1 MKTNTGTKDKTA
13 VYLVCFHSQEPA
25 TLDGCD
31 GQFLTV
37 ERAIQNHEWPY
48 DNGDDPSF
56 YVARKGGALTWGVC
70 RQDLRNSIAKG
81 SIVVFFS
88 YTPLTND
95 EVLYRLCAVETVADK
110 LDHRAVYV
118 DRRFSRFRGI
128 YINTLITRRIDGWR
142 YDETDR
148 HPRQRHGD
156 WLWRIADHRGIRQEQ
171 FDAEHKTIYRTGRL
185 LRGAVDNG
193 KPRLAN
199 NYIVFT
205 TPPDRAHISPN
216 PPEVAVAVK
225 GYHEEWCNRRL
236 QALTVGVAA
245 SFLKSGRDYLRVA
258 NSSGRNVHRQLRFD
272 MPSEGANRWRDALIV
287 ALKEATRQTRRR
299 HSKRMGLP
307 GRAKC

>member
-1 MKTNTGTKDKTA
+1 MGKSIHGMRARSRDRARAHHNGRVSSRLFLAGCSPAEPASASPADATLRLHPPQCQRNFIERYFVTVLVVSAQGSTAKTA

-31 GQFLTV
+31 EQFLTV

-56 YVARKGGALTWGVC
+56 YVARRGGPLTWGVC

-88 YTPLTND
+88 YTPLTKD

-142 YDETDR
+142 YD
-148 HPRQRHGD
+148 
-156 WLWRIADHRGIRQEQ
+156 
-171 FDAEHKTIYRTGRL
+171 
-185 LRGAVDNG
+185 
-193 KPRLAN
+193 
-199 NYIVFT
+199 
-205 TPPDRAHISPN
+205 
-216 PPEVAVAVK
+216 
-225 GYHEEWCNRRL
+225 
-236 QALTVGVAA
+236 
-245 SFLKSGRDYLRVA
+245 
-258 NSSGRNVHRQLRFD
+258 
-272 MPSEGANRWRDALIV
+272 
-287 ALKEATRQTRRR
+287 
-299 HSKRMGLP
+299 
-307 GRAKC
+307 